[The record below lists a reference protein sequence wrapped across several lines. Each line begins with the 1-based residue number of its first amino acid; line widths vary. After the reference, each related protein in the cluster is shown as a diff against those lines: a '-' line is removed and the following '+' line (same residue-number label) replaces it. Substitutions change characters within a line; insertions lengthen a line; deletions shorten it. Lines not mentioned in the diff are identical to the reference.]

1 MRGVALGNSVC
12 GGPKG
17 RRTPPY
23 MLYYHRMQ
31 SIPADVRE
39 RAAKLRTTIEHYRTQ
54 YHVHDIEEISAEALD
69 SLKREL
75 VELETTYPELITPDS
90 PTQRVAGK
98 AIDTFKKVPHVVP
111 QWSLGDAFTEED
123 IREFDARVKRFI
135 RDAGLHEDPT
145 YVCELKID
153 GLKIVLTYKDGALVT
168 AATRGDGVVGEDVT
182 HNVRTIDSVPLTLA
196 AKHSLIVE
204 GEVWLGEKEL
214 ARINAARTTAGEQ
227 VFANP
232 RNAAAGSLR
241 QLDPRIAAERRLST
255 FIYDIA
261 QYDEDF
267 PATQDAE
274 LALLKSLGF
283 KTNPHFTVCTTAD
296 DIIAFWKYWQTHSQK
311 QDYWI
316 DGVVVK
322 VREKHLQDAIGYT
335 GKGPRFAIAFK
346 FPTEQA
352 TTIVENIT
360 LQVGRT
366 GVITPVAEL
375 RPVSILGTTV
385 SRATLHNEDEIARL
399 DVRIGD
405 TVILE
410 KAGDVIP
417 DIIEVVKSLRPKN
430 AKPYR
435 FPTHIEGIGD
445 IYRPEGEVAYR
456 ARNPENATQQMRR
469 IAYVASKVAFDIV
482 GCGPKTIQALMDAG
496 LVLHPSDLFTLTAGD
511 IAALD
516 GFAEKSAQELVA
528 AIAER
533 KTVTLPRFITALAI
547 PGIGE
552 ETAYDL
558 ARAFGTFDAFF
569 TASRED
575 YTNVYGIG
583 SEMADAI
590 IAWKENVDAMHELE
604 NLRKHVTPLTFEV
617 AQAITP
623 GAFSG
628 KTVVLTGTLATLS
641 RDEGKARIRA
651 QGGNPSESVS
661 AKTDYVVAGEN
672 AGSKL
677 EKAHELGIT
686 ILDEHTFLKMLG

>member
-1 MRGVALGNSVC
+1 
-12 GGPKG
+12 
-17 RRTPPY
+17 
-23 MLYYHRMQ
+23 MLYCYGMQ
-31 SIPADVRE
+31 PIPASVRE
-39 RAAKLRTTIEHYRTQ
+39 RIAKLRTTIEHYRTQ
-54 YHVHDIEEISAEALD
+54 YHVHDIEEISPEALD

-75 VELETTYPELITPDS
+75 VDIETKYPKLITPDS

-98 AIDTFKKVPHVVP
+98 AIDAFKKVPHVVP
-111 QWSLGDAFTEED
+111 QWSLSDAFTEED

-135 RDAGLHEDPT
+135 HDAGIDENPT

-153 GLKIVLTYKDGALVT
+153 GLKIVLTYKDGTLVT
-168 AATRGDGVVGEDVT
+168 AATRGDGVIGEDVT
-182 HNVRTIDSVPLTLA
+182 HNVRTIDSVPLTLTEPR
-196 AKHSLIVE
+196 SLIVE

-214 ARINAARTTAGEQ
+214 ARINSVRTEAGEQ
-227 VFANP
+227 LFANP

-261 QYDEDF
+261 QYDGDF
-267 PATQDAE
+267 PKTQDAE
-274 LALLKSLGF
+274 LKLLKSLGF
-283 KTNPHFTVCTTAD
+283 KTNPNFAVCNTVD
-296 DIIAFWKYWQTHSQK
+296 DIIEYWKHWQTHAAK

-316 DGVVVK
+316 DGAVVK

-352 TTIVENIT
+352 TTVVENIT

-417 DIIEVVKSLRPKN
+417 DIIEVVKSLRPRN
-430 AKPYR
+430 AQPYQ
-435 FPTHIEGIGD
+435 FPTHIEGIGG
-445 IYRPEGEVAYR
+445 IYRPEGEAAYR

-469 IAYVASKVAFDIV
+469 LAYVASKVAFDIV

-496 LVLHPSDLFTLTAGD
+496 LVLHPSDLFTLTPGD
-511 IAALD
+511 IAVLD

-528 AIAER
+528 AINER
-533 KTVTLPRFITALAI
+533 RTVTLPRFITALAI

-558 ARAFGTFDAFF
+558 ARAFHTFDAFLN
-569 TASRED
+569 ASQED
-575 YTNVYGIG
+575 YQNVYGIG

-590 IAWKENVDAMHELE
+590 MAWKQNPEAMHELA
-604 NLRKHVTPLTFEV
+604 NLREHVTATPFDEARV
-617 AQAITP
+617 VSP

-628 KTVVLTGTLATLS
+628 KIVVLTGTLTSLS
-641 RDEGKARIRA
+641 RAEGKARVRA

-677 EKAHELGIT
+677 EKARKLGVT
-686 ILDEHTFLKMLG
+686 VLDEKEFLKMLG